1 VVQERLGGDDLEIWA
16 SPTAVSVAVGE
27 EALRSRRGR
36 GRAERLRT
44 AQKKSAAPLG
54 HHMSHPLYP
63 GAGTRPRAAADEDL
77 ARALEALE
85 AAGLEAV
92 VCSG

>member
-1 VVQERLGGDDLEIWA
+1 MVQERLSGDDLEIWA
-16 SPTAVSVAVGE
+16 CWTVVPVAVGE
-27 EALRSRRGR
+27 EALGSGRGR
-36 GRAERLRT
+36 GRAKRLRT

-54 HHMSHPLYP
+54 HHMPHPLYP
-63 GAGTRPRAAADEDL
+63 GVGGRRRPDADEDL

>member
-16 SPTAVSVAVGE
+16 SWTAVPVVVGE

-44 AQKKSAAPLG
+44 AQKKSAAALG
-54 HHMSHPLYP
+54 HHMPHPLYP
-63 GAGTRPRAAADEDL
+63 GAGGRRRGDIDEDL

-92 VCSG
+92 VCST